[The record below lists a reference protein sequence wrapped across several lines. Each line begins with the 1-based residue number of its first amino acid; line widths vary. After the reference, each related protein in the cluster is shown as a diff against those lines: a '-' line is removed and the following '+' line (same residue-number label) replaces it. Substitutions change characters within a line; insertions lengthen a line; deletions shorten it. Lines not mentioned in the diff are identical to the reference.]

1 MKIDRNDCTLNAM
14 PLFHI
19 GGLSC
24 SFFTV
29 LVSGSSV
36 IHSGPFEAGTF
47 LSQIL
52 GSDKE
57 TSVFPTWYNAV
68 PTIHTAL
75 LLHAMGQGDDFLKAM
90 ATKNHLR
97 FIRSGASPIAPAT
110 LDKLAKAFGTRVINS
125 YALSECMPVCVQV
138 FKYATRGS
146 VGIPVGPSLRI
157 VDKSGNALPYGK
169 DGEVAIKGPG
179 VITSYLGIPVDV
191 THTRDGWLL
200 TGDIG
205 RMDRSGEV
213 VLSGRSKELV
223 KRGGEQVWPMQ
234 VDGIIEELPFVN
246 TCVTFGIPNELW
258 GEEVASA
265 IVAVPEVPDSEEIMK
280 KEIIDTCRKHLD
292 PSAVPTKIVF
302 VKESQLLKGSSGK
315 FLRSKLAAHL
325 GLKQSAIAAMNLL
338 KNEGEIAQG
347 TEGSRDVSVTPPAYT
362 RSELVTGNK
371 KGDIRP
377 SDVRKNVTVS
387 PALSGV
393 RIIASIFVAM
403 NHIGFF
409 PSLVWSKIQ
418 SFNISIPIFFIL
430 GALNLSVS
438 TSGRL
443 AWSDF
448 VGTRIGALHALFVI
462 SQIIALPSFI
472 IFMCTRDC
480 NFPEHDC
487 RDYQVWVKEILIWI
501 FGTATGMLGIENAA
515 NR

>member
-36 IHSGPFEAGTF
+36 IHSGPFEAGAF
-47 LSQIL
+47 LRQIL
-52 GSDKE
+52 GRDEE

-75 LLHAMGQGDDFLKAM
+75 LLHAMGQGNDFLKAM
-90 ATKNHLR
+90 ATKNRLR
-97 FIRSGASPIAPAT
+97 FIRSGASPLAPAT

-138 FKYATRGS
+138 SNCAVRGS

-157 VDKSGNALPYGK
+157 VDESGNALPYGI

-179 VITSYLGIPVDV
+179 VITSYLGIPADV

-200 TGDIG
+200 TGDVG
-205 RMDRSGEV
+205 RIDRSGQV
-213 VLSGRSKELV
+213 VLSGRSKELI

-234 VDGIIEELPFVN
+234 VDGVIEELSFVN
-246 TCVTFGIPNELW
+246 TCVTFGVPNDLW

-265 IVAVPEVPDSEEIMK
+265 IVTVPEAPDSEEIMK
-280 KEIIDTCRKHLD
+280 REIIDTCRKHLD

-315 FLRSKLAAHL
+315 FLRSKFAESL

-347 TEGSRDVSVTPPAYT
+347 KEEHRVVSVNPTT
-362 RSELVTGNK
+362 SRCSELVTENQ
-371 KGDIRP
+371 KGDFQQ
-377 SDVRKNVTVS
+377 SNVRNAVVS

-409 PSLVWSKIQ
+409 PNLAWSKIQ

-430 GALNLSVS
+430 GAFNLSAS

-443 AWSDF
+443 EWSDF

-472 IFMCTRDC
+472 LFMCTRDC